1 MPKLNMDLLF
11 EDPEQLDPQ
20 ALPDYTTLDFVSGGN
35 HLYGEIMWPTANL
48 KEPRPCVIMLHGF
61 PGSARNDDI
70 SHALCRMGCVVLVPH
85 HRGAWGSQGKYLI
98 SNCIDDAKNLA
109 EHAHS
114 EDFVRQYNVDS
125 SAIYL
130 LGHSMGATS
139 ALNAGRQLPWVKG
152 IIMLT
157 PYDPTR
163 YLNGDKE
170 AYFHSLLQE
179 GKILQSD
186 GIDAIYEDVVQHK
199 EQISHANAF
208 EQVKERNLLAFAAIH
223 DSVSP
228 LEEMV
233 YPLWRQIEAYRSQ
246 RAGIAVQRCIE
257 LPTEHGLLG
266 RRIAVIREIGKF
278 ICETA
283 PQEI

>member
-1 MPKLNMDLLF
+1 MANLNIEHLL
-11 EDPEQLDPQ
+11 EDPETLDPK
-20 ALPDYTTLDFVSGGN
+20 ALPDYTTLDFVSAGN
-35 HLYGEIMWPTANL
+35 HLYGEIMWPSSQL
-48 KEPRPCVIMLHGF
+48 VEPRPCVIMLHGF

-98 SNCIDDAKNLA
+98 SNCIEDAKNLA
-109 EHAHS
+109 EYVHS
-114 EDFVRQYNVDS
+114 EDFVRQYNVDA

-139 ALNAGRQLPWVKG
+139 ALNAGRQLPWIKG

-163 YLNGDKE
+163 YLNGDRE

-179 GKILQSD
+179 GKILRSD
-186 GIDAIYEDVVQHK
+186 GVDAIYEDVVRHQS
-199 EQISHANAF
+199 QISHANAF
-208 EQVKERNLLAFAAIH
+208 EQVKDKNLLAFAGIY
-223 DSVSP
+223 DSISP
-228 LEEMV
+228 IEEMV

-246 RAGIAVQRCIE
+246 RKSEVVQRCLE

-278 ICETA
+278 ICETV
-283 PQEI
+283 